1 MESVGQFLRQTREA
15 QGQTTDEVAK
25 ATRMSRHI
33 IEALE
38 EDRFSVMPAP
48 VYVKGHLRAYARY
61 LGLSEDD
68 VIQMYLRFTQQQ
80 ERVEPDEWDAVE
92 LEMHEATRRTGRIGQ
107 IVGIIALVV
116 IIVVL
121 GIVWGV
127 RRARLQPV
135 APAPEL
141 TQEEQVI
148 EATTQDT
155 LIEWHKL
162 ELTIV
167 AHERTWVR
175 VSADAVPTADLTLNA
190 GDERTWRANER
201 FTLDVGNGGG
211 LELYLDGTL
220 LGTAGTGSRLVEG
233 LIVDENGMSH

>member
-15 QGQTTDEVAK
+15 QEKTIDEVAK
-25 ATRMSRHI
+25 ATRMSRQVAM
-33 IEALE
+33 ALE
-38 EDRFSVMPAP
+38 EDRFSVLPAV
-48 VYVKGHLRAYARY
+48 VYVKGHLRTYARF
-61 LGLSEDD
+61 LGVNEDD
-68 VIQMYLRFTQQQ
+68 VIQMYMRFTQQQ
-80 ERVEPDEWDAVE
+80 ERIEPDEWDAVE
-92 LEMHEATRRTGRIGQ
+92 LEMHETTRRTGLIWQR
-107 IVGIIALVV
+107 VGIIAIAALV
-116 IIVVL
+116 IIV

-127 RRARLQPV
+127 QHARNRP
-135 APAPEL
+135 APAPPER
-141 TQEEQVI
+141 TQEEQVL

-162 ELTIV
+162 ELTVV
-167 AHERTWVR
+167 ARERTWVR

-190 GDERTWRANER
+190 GDERTWQANER

-211 LELYLDGTL
+211 LELYLDGSL